1 MSNTRTAKGAATAP
15 AMTKDGVFKLSKPLE
30 ITPGET
36 VTELKVNPV
45 TVNMMRRIRK
55 APFTFIRTDKGF
67 VPDFDFDLTVRYM
80 AAMTGIDECVLNG
93 LSPADVFAFTPV
105 LIENFNLGA
114 ST

>member
-1 MSNTRTAKGAATAP
+1 MSNARTAKGAATAP
-15 AMTKDGVFKLSKPLE
+15 AVENGIFKLSRPLE

-36 VTELKVNPV
+36 ITELKVTPV
-45 TVNMMRRIRK
+45 TVSMMRRIRK
-55 APFTFIRTDKGF
+55 APFTIIRTDKGF
-67 VPDFDFDLTVRYM
+67 VPDFDFDLTIRYM
-80 AAMTGIDECVLNG
+80 AAMTGIEEAVLNG